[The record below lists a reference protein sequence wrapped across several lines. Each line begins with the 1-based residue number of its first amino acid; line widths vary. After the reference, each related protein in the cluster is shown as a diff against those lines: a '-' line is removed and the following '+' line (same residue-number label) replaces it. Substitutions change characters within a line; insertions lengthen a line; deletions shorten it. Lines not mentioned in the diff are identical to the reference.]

1 MMSGAKGLREAAAD
15 SICLS
20 LPPGVVGEVAGANL
34 KAQVLTRIGSAR
46 QFQARTDNPNVTSSL
61 RLKIEGQLTNYS
73 TVMAI
78 KNGAGLDM
86 LET

>member
-1 MMSGAKGLREAAAD
+1 MSGANCLREAAAD

-20 LPPGVVGEVAGANL
+20 LPPGVAGEVAGANL
-34 KAQVLTRIGSAR
+34 NAQVLTRIGSAR
-46 QFQARTDNPNVTSSL
+46 QFQARKDNPNVTSSL
-61 RLKIEGQLTNYS
+61 RLEIGRQLTNYS

-78 KNGAGLDM
+78 KNGAGLDI